1 MLEPDL
7 SKLEA
12 MVAEAEAKATE
23 LRPAAPAL
31 DRYPGLQAS
40 REGLSSIVTHAL
52 TLTEADRSKLDRLR
66 REHDAELRRFADDA
80 KRVSIEGSAEAS
92 RRLDALA
99 TAERAALAAL
109 PDDDWRNPW
118 VPSWPPVYFIRSSPG
133 GSLVDSQIAEAH
145 TRAKWRCTTGS
156 LSSGSE
162 KLSFFHLWQNPK
174 DSWALADIS
183 VRLNLTGHFEC
194 SAEGWGVPAGWWSES
209 RSDAEV
215 SARLAVWP
223 LWLSH
228 DPSQPPQHSV
238 RLARL
243 AATAGVFDSSEQTS
257 INQSVLVRTVRFAIP
272 AEAFILI
279 EACVVLDHAGSA
291 DVDFASGD
299 FRVECPYCFVTLPT
313 NVNMN
318 L

>member
-12 MVAEAEAKATE
+12 MVAEAETRASE
-23 LRPAAPAL
+23 LRPTASSS
-31 DRYPGLQAS
+31 DRYPGVQAS
-40 REGLSSIVTHAL
+40 LERLSSILINAL
-52 TLTEADRSKLDRLR
+52 ALTEADRSELDRLG
-66 REHDAELRRFADDA
+66 REHDAELRRFADNA
-80 KRVSIEGSAEAS
+80 KRLAIEGSAEAS
-92 RRLDALA
+92 QRLDAVVM
-99 TAERAALAAL
+99 AERATFAAL

-133 GSLVDSQIAEAH
+133 GSLLDSHVEDAH
-145 TRAKWRCTTGS
+145 NWAKWQCTTGS
-156 LSSGSE
+156 PSRGSE

-183 VRLNLTGHFEC
+183 VRLNLTGHLEC
-194 SAEGWGVPAGWWSES
+194 SADGWGLPAGWWTES
-209 RSDAEV
+209 RSDADV

-223 LWLSH
+223 LWVAH
-228 DPSQPPQHSV
+228 DASQPPQHSIN
-238 RLARL
+238 LARL
-243 AATAGVFDSSEQTS
+243 AATAGVFSSSEQTS

-279 EACVVLDHAGSA
+279 EAGVVLDHAGSA

-299 FRVECPYCFVTLPT
+299 FRIDCPYCFVILPT
-313 NVNMN
+313 DVNMN